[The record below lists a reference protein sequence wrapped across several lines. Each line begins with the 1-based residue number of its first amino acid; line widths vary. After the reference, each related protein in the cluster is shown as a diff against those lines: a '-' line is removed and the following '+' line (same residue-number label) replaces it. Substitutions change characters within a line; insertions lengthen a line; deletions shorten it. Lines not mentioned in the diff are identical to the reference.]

1 MSLLQVEAIKSN
13 SIETL
18 KVLIA
23 KIIEEDKFKTL
34 TAKILVS
41 EIKNTE
47 YKDILKDIKNP
58 ESLIQSNL
66 DLFKKI
72 NDELKLLDNVIPQLV
87 ETLKNKGTK
96 LDFSVLTNQI
106 LKTLKEKYL
115 NDNLE
120 ENIIK
125 FIKHILENR
134 NYDTHKNDL
143 KTLIKN
149 ITNLAIDKIDFGNI
163 VWNAIDQKS
172 KDFINNN
179 LIQQANFI
187 KIINNVIK
195 TSQAKDL
202 IHHISDYIFDHKDKF
217 KDTKNILDIFKTY
230 FNEQNNK
237 TKFTNDLKTFIKAG
251 FKDQETINGIKNI
264 INSGFNFL
272 KIDSKEHTQ
281 KVSDALANGLG
292 DLLDRVGTFMKKYL
306 MLYSIQLINPTS
318 LKSFSSNIV
327 NEIIGE
333 VKPNE
338 FNFIKLFF
346 KDEIV
351 QKNKEDFIY
360 VLETAIGNLL
370 DNEEKIKQTIES
382 TGIASLLVS
391 GSETNISLVNDF
403 LVKATKNQD
412 LRDILKTSIKDFINR
427 AKDYQTNESWF
438 EALNT
443 LFKGDQANTIKDKFT
458 NWIKTLFTNPEDK
471 FTKGLAQVLISKLR
485 AGGFN
490 LQTTGSDE
498 TLFNNIIKSF
508 FSGLVNAMN

>member
-1 MSLLQVEAIKSN
+1 MIIQSLRRFFRHFESLKDDKITIKNILNKIYDKLVTNNEITNSLAQNIANIKLLKDANISNSDLSEIIKNTLKDQKVKTELLKLLDSVIDNFELLNKSNSFDELLMSLLQVEAIKSN

-403 LVKATKNQD
+403 
-412 LRDILKTSIKDFINR
+412 
-427 AKDYQTNESWF
+427 
-438 EALNT
+438 
-443 LFKGDQANTIKDKFT
+443 
-458 NWIKTLFTNPEDK
+458 
-471 FTKGLAQVLISKLR
+471 
-485 AGGFN
+485 
-490 LQTTGSDE
+490 
-498 TLFNNIIKSF
+498 
-508 FSGLVNAMN
+508 FSQSN